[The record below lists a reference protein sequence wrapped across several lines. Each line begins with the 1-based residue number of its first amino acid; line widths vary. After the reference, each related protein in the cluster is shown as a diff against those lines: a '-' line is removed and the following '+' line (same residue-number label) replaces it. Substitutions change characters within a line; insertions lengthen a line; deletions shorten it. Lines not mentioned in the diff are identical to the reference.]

1 MTILKKRLAIIP
13 ARIGSKRI
21 PKKNIKN
28 FAGKPML
35 HHILEAALSS
45 NLFYKIHVSTDSPQ
59 VEAIAQEIIGKTD
72 FLRPVNLA
80 LDDTPLLPVLNY
92 VVNKF
97 EEQNEFFDEI
107 WLLMAC
113 SPLIT
118 SDDLISISNQFNA
131 YKEKTP
137 QHDLKML
144 SVAKFPAPIEWA
156 LELCSDNLLKAKY
169 PELMSEPSQAFKDHY
184 YDAGLF
190 CIYSRA
196 AFSYNIDN
204 GMSKPYLPYVIQRNK
219 ALDIDTREQWEEALE
234 LFNFMKIS

>member
-21 PKKNIKN
+21 PEKNIKT

-35 HHILEAALSS
+35 HHILETALSA

-59 VEAIAQEIIGKTD
+59 VESIAQEIIGKTD
-72 FLRPVNLA
+72 FLRPANLA
-80 LDDTPLLPVLNY
+80 QDDTPLQPVLNY
-92 VVNKF
+92 VVDKF

-118 SDDLISISNQFNA
+118 SDDLISISNQFKA
-131 YKEKTP
+131 YEETTP
-137 QHDLKML
+137 QQDLKML

-156 LELCSDNLLKAKY
+156 LELCSDNMLKAKS
-169 PELMSEPSQAFKDHY
+169 PELMSQPSQAFKDHY
-184 YDAGLF
+184 YDTGLF
-190 CIYSRA
+190 CVYARA
-196 AFSYNIDN
+196 AFSHNIEN
-204 GMSKPYLPYVIQRNK
+204 GMSKPYFPYVIQRNK
-219 ALDIDTREQWEEALE
+219 AVDIDTQEQWEEALE
-234 LFNFMKIS
+234 LFNLMNNS